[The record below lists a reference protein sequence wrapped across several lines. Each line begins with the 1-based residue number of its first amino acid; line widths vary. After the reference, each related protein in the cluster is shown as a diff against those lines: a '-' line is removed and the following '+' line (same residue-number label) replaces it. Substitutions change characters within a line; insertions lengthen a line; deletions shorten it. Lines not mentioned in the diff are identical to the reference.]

1 MRLAFPGRMSVSGS
15 GDEDLEQAQ
24 TRVGRTLRGKWKL
37 DSLIGIGGMAAVY
50 SATHKLGRRDAIK
63 ILHPQ
68 VAVSKELRARF
79 EQEAHA
85 VIKLGHPGTVQ
96 VLDVD
101 VTDEG
106 APFMVMEFLDGESLG
121 QRAFRLGGLDEHEL
135 FGYADKLLDVLTAA
149 HAAGIIHRDIKP
161 DNLFITS
168 DGRLKVLD
176 FGIARMR
183 EGSNVHT
190 RTGAMLGTTSY
201 MAPEQIHAKP
211 IDGRADLYAL
221 GATLFRILAK
231 KKIHEADSDA
241 ELLMKM
247 GSTPAPPLRIAAP
260 HVSLGA
266 ARVVDRA
273 LAFDRDQRYPDAAT
287 MQIDVRA
294 VLAGQDP
301 PFATLRAVSGEAATR
316 AEHSRPVAAPI
327 AGSVAI
333 AAAGPVSATDPTG
346 FGTPSQPVPSSISVQ
361 STAPMVQAS
370 APPPGSYATA
380 PTSSAA
386 PSSGYGAPPAPSGY
400 AAAPVPSAP
409 AMSQEMTAAAWGGQ
423 PSAPQAKKTPIATL
437 VGVGALMLAV
447 GGGATLFVLASGD
460 DEKSSASHR
469 SKVDDEEEEDDEPSK
484 AKASSSASAGGESA
498 PPRPTSTGAS
508 ETPTRPGS
516 DPTPPLPNPRET
528 ATVRPSSPPTAP
540 SARPSASAPKGKKE
554 RDKTKG
560 KPK

>member
-1 MRLAFPGRMSVSGS
+1 MSVSGS

-50 SATHKLGRRDAIK
+50 AATHKLGRRDAIK

-101 VTDEG
+101 VTEEG

-121 QRAFRLGGLDEHEL
+121 QRAYRLGGLEEHEL
-135 FGYADKLLDVLTAA
+135 FGYADKLLEVLVAA
-149 HAAGIIHRDIKP
+149 HAHGIIHRDIKP

-168 DGRLKVLD
+168 GGQLKVLD

-183 EGSNVHT
+183 ESSNVHT
-190 RTGAMLGTTSY
+190 RTGAMLGTTPY

-221 GATLFRILAK
+221 GATLYRILAK

-247 GSTPAPPLRIAAP
+247 GSTPASPLRVAAP

-294 VLAGQDP
+294 VLAGHDP
-301 PFATLRAVSGEAATR
+301 PFATLRALSTESPTAPER
-316 AEHSRPVAAPI
+316 SSPVAAPL

-333 AAAGPVSATDPTG
+333 AAAAAAPISATDPTG
-346 FGTPSQPVPSSISVQ
+346 YSRSGAPSISVQ

-370 APPPGSYATA
+370 APPPSSYAGNV
-380 PTSSAA
+380 AA
-386 PSSGYGAPPAPSGY
+386 PSSPAI
-400 AAAPVPSAP
+400 
-409 AMSQEMTAAAWGGQ
+409 SQEMTAAAWGGQ
-423 PSAPQAKKTPIATL
+423 PSAQGPKKTPIATL
-437 VGVGALMLAV
+437 VGVGALMLAI
-447 GGGATLFVLASGD
+447 GGGVTLFVLASGD
-460 DEKSSASHR
+460 DKKSSSSRRDKHDA
-469 SKVDDEEEEDDEPSK
+469 DEEGEEGLEPSK
-484 AKASSSASAGGESA
+484 TKASSTATASGDSPA
-498 PPRPTSTGAS
+498 PPPTSTPAPTNTGA
-508 ETPTRPGS
+508 PPHKPAS
-516 DPTPPLPNPRET
+516 DPTPKAP
-528 ATVRPSSPPTAP
+528 ASSPPSLPTSPTAMPTSLP
-540 SARPSASAPKGKKE
+540 SARPSGGPAA
-554 RDKTKG
+554 G
-560 KPK
+560 KPKGPKEKPPKKNK